1 MFSRPDDK
9 PAAAVTVAALSTAEV
24 MLPSGGVFYGG
35 KKSVSA
41 RFLTLEQVAAIS
53 SAIEIK
59 DKAAQNKAISN
70 ILRPCVLDFDYF
82 DLTSADAYFL
92 RYWLRI
98 NSYPRSPYMVTW
110 IHSEPNG
117 VEYPVMSTVTQTS
130 LEIKEIDPLTKITD
144 KRLDWVRVRDQI
156 EMDDITDPA
165 EKYIAGLASMMVG
178 DTLQAKMEL
187 ARHMP
192 AAIIETVNS
201 HISAYNHG
209 LTEIAFLTGEIE
221 VDGVKKEVQSRV
233 KIELSLRDFFP

>member
-9 PAAAVTVAALSTAEV
+9 PVAAASAALPTAEV

-70 ILRPCVLDFDYF
+70 ILRPCVLDFDYLN
-82 DLTSADAYFL
+82 LTSADAYFL

-98 NSYPRSPYMVTW
+98 NSYPRTPYMVTW
-110 IHSEPNG
+110 VHSEPDG
-117 VEYPVMSTVTQTS
+117 REYPVLSTVSQTN
-130 LEIKEIDPLTKITD
+130 LEIKELDPLTQILD

-156 EMDDITDPA
+156 EMDELTDPA
-165 EKYIAGLASMMVG
+165 EKYIAGLASMMTG
-178 DTLQAKMEL
+178 ATLQTKMEA
-187 ARHMP
+187 ARRMP
-192 AAIIETVNS
+192 AEIIEVVNE
-201 HISAYNHG
+201 HITKCNHG
-209 LTEIAFLTGEIE
+209 LTEIALLTGEIE
-221 VDGVKKEVQSRV
+221 VDGVLKEVQSKV